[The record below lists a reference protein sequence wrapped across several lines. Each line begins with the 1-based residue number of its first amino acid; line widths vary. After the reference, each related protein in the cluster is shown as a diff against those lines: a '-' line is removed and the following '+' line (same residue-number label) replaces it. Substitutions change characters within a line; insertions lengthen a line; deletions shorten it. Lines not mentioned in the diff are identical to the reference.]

1 MKVTWQWWEIE
12 KLKFCG
18 ERFCRE
24 GSEGKVCMERLDS
37 REEVL
42 LLEVVEEG
50 AEEELIELSYAW
62 SWCFCLGS
70 EIVEW

>member
-1 MKVTWQWWEIE
+1 
-12 KLKFCG
+12 
-18 ERFCRE
+18 
-24 GSEGKVCMERLDS
+24 MERLDS